1 MLPCTMALF
10 SSGVPCRRFSA
21 ANLGRPGRVSTCT
34 KWPSGPRIIMPLGS
48 GPNTSDLAP
57 SFAVLMT
64 ETSCHVPTRSL
75 ADCAVAT
82 FVADKQAKP
91 ANSVGKT
98 LEPRYFLIFPAP
110 QCRRRLSG
118 RLANRC
124 CLVSDRLT
132 PHRMSDH
139 GGRRVGRPPHLAVR
153 RSIPRFY
160 RVAAY
165 GLERLVTVRPEIFPG
180 LRVEEGLRLRKAFP
194 FRDRDPLGRRGAL
207 QNRNL
212 PASGLEV
219 VTARAL
225 LRLRNAHCDISS
237 ELCIKRLEFANGV
250 GLLRCGLGVQSLH
263 GRSATH
269 ATHKCQCDCVFRFH
283 CCSP

>member
-34 KWPSGPRIIMPLGS
+34 KWPSGPRIIMPFGS

-57 SFAVLMT
+57 SFAVLTT

-91 ANSVGKT
+91 ANSVEKT

-110 QCRRRLSG
+110 QCRRRPSG

-132 PHRMSDH
+132 LTACLIMEAAEWDGLRN
-139 GGRRVGRPPHLAVR
+139 LAVR

-160 RVAAY
+160 RVAAH
-165 GLERLVTVRPEIFPG
+165 GLE
-180 LRVEEGLRLRKAFP
+180 
-194 FRDRDPLGRRGAL
+194 
-207 QNRNL
+207 
-212 PASGLEV
+212 
-219 VTARAL
+219 
-225 LRLRNAHCDISS
+225 
-237 ELCIKRLEFANGV
+237 
-250 GLLRCGLGVQSLH
+250 
-263 GRSATH
+263 
-269 ATHKCQCDCVFRFH
+269 
-283 CCSP
+283 